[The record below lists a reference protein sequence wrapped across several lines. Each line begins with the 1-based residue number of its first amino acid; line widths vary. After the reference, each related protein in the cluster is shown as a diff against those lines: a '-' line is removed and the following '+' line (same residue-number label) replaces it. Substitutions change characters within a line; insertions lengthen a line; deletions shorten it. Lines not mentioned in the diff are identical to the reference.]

1 MGEPARSNPASNI
14 SPPGTPSR
22 PEPRPVAAVPSRTAP
37 QQQSTRRLGKGQLL
51 FGEGENSRAMY
62 FIKTGMIRLFKKK
75 GEAVIELDTIRSGSV
90 VGELAFLD
98 GQPRSASA
106 EALTDCEL
114 VEISGPVFQQVLS
127 QIPDWLKI
135 LLKTVVGRL
144 RASSTRIRQLE
155 SASTAYDYNSRDGKR
170 SAHYVYLSANDCLK
184 ILTAILLV
192 STRNG
197 AKQPDGLEVRVGL
210 LQRYA
215 NQIMGIPVA
224 KITTMM
230 DILAQAGAMIFDEN
244 GAESRVVLR
253 DADFLEQFIAYLNEE
268 NLLEPEK
275 RHDLSPRSFLIMSM
289 MFKHLARAK
298 RDATGASQLN
308 IAEIAKLEAAAMGGK
323 EAFRMDELQELIKLK
338 YVTPVNIKN
347 SDEATTQLNA
357 ENFVRAY
364 RFQRVVIGIAAM
376 NEQKR
381 KNSR

>member
-1 MGEPARSNPASNI
+1 MGEPVRNS
-14 SPPGTPSR
+14 T
-22 PEPRPVAAVPSRTAP
+22 
-37 QQQSTRRLGKGQLL
+37 QQQQTRRLTKGQLL
-51 FGEGENSRAMY
+51 FAEGENSRAMY
-62 FIKTGMIRLFKKK
+62 FIKSGMIRLFKKK
-75 GEAVIELDTIRSGSV
+75 GESAIELDTIRSGAV

-114 VEISGPVFQQVLS
+114 VEVSGPVFQQVLS
-127 QIPDWLKI
+127 QIPDWLKM

-155 SASTAYDYNSRDGKR
+155 SASTSYDYSSRDGKR

-197 AKQPDGLEVRVGL
+197 STDPDGIEVRVGL

-230 DILAQAGAMIFDEN
+230 DVLAQAGAMLFDEK
-244 GAESRVVLR
+244 GSESRVLLK

-275 RHDLSPRSFLIMSM
+275 RHDISPRGFLIMSM
-289 MFKHLARAK
+289 IFKHLSK
-298 RDATGASQLN
+298 GSSDATGMTRLN
-308 IAEIAKLEAAAMGGK
+308 LAEIAKLESTATGGK
-323 EAFRMDELQELIKLK
+323 EAFRLDELQELVNLK
-338 YVTPVNIKN
+338 YATPVNIK
-347 SDEATTQLNA
+347 SGDEATTQVNA
-357 ENFVRAY
+357 EAFVRAY
-364 RFQRVVIGIAAM
+364 RFQRVVIGIAAV

-381 KNSR
+381 KT